1 MILLTLLS
9 FHRPNRYILQTRKKG
24 AGAAYPR
31 DSKISFES
39 SLSTCISAV
48 PE

>member
-9 FHRPNRYILQTRKKG
+9 FHRPNWYILQTLKKG

-31 DSKISFES
+31 DSKISFRKP
-39 SLSTCISAV
+39 LIDLH
-48 PE
+48 

>member
-9 FHRPNRYILQTRKKG
+9 FQRPDRYILQTLKKG

-31 DSKISFES
+31 DSKISFRG
-39 SLSTCISAV
+39 LLIHLH
-48 PE
+48 